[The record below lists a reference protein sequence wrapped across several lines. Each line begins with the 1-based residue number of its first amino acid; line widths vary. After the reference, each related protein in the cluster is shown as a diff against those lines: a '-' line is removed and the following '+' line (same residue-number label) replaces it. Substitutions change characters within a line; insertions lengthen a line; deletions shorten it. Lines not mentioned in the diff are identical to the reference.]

1 MLNKQIK
8 ISSYNEIGKLVEQE
22 ECDEVPF
29 NKNGTMTVGFSK
41 MFNRMLKKVEKGG
54 AMFIERIWKNI

>member
-8 ISSYNEIGKLVEQE
+8 ISSFNEMGKLAE
-22 ECDEVPF
+22 EYECEEVPF
-29 NKNGTMTVGFSK
+29 NKNGTMTLGHSK

-54 AMFIERIWKNI
+54 AVFIERIWKPK